1 MLFDALQDEY
11 DDDDDDDDDESYR
24 DGDDDDEEY
33 GKPAKRR
40 RVEPVA
46 RAAPKAKAKATRTAP
61 GRATA
66 GAVLAGTTIC
76 ITGTLS
82 RVRREIEADIRKHGG
97 GIATSVTGSVTHLLI
112 GDDANGTAKHNAALD
127 RGVPI
132 VDEDWLLAK
141 ISGQEE
147 E

>member
-1 MLFDALQDEY
+1 
-11 DDDDDDDDDESYR
+11 
-24 DGDDDDEEY
+24 
-33 GKPAKRR
+33 
-40 RVEPVA
+40 
-46 RAAPKAKAKATRTAP
+46 
-61 GRATA
+61 
-66 GAVLAGTTIC
+66 
-76 ITGTLS
+76 
-82 RVRREIEADIRKHGG
+82 
-97 GIATSVTGSVTHLLI
+97 LLI